1 MNILLNVRYF
11 FSRNKKKKTGFR
23 CPLDKRCSD
32 VNVSTLLQKVL
43 DKKGVRQKKM
53 LDMKTEQNTS
63 VIK

>member
-1 MNILLNVRYF
+1 MNILLIVRYS

-32 VNVSTLLQKVL
+32 VNVSILLKNVTP
-43 DKKGVRQKKM
+43 KGVRQKKM

>member
-23 CPLDKRCSD
+23 CPLNKRCLD
-32 VNVSTLLQKVL
+32 VNVSTLLQNVTP
-43 DKKGVRQKKM
+43 KGVRQKKM

>member
-32 VNVSTLLQKVL
+32 VNVSKLLKNVTP
-43 DKKGVRQKKM
+43 KGVRQKKI